1 MGILVNKQPV
11 TTTKQAKVFK
21 LCKNFTL
28 TLSLP
33 KPKKHKLSLQRISAH
48 KTQIKLQK
56 SLLYIFSLSLSL
68 SLSTK
73 SNTNPTHFTISHTHL
88 YPTHGDPSK
97 APPVQVPVPLCS
109 HSISHTHLPLL
120 PSTEVPHHLG
130 LLLASLPLHR
140 SLSLRCACVW
150 QDIATVYRR
159 SRWQGR

>member
-11 TTTKQAKVFK
+11 TTTKQSKVIK

-56 SLLYIFSLSLSL
+56 SLTLHLLSLSL

-88 YPTHGDPSK
+88 NPTHGDPSK

-120 PSTEVPHHLG
+120 PSTKVPHHLG